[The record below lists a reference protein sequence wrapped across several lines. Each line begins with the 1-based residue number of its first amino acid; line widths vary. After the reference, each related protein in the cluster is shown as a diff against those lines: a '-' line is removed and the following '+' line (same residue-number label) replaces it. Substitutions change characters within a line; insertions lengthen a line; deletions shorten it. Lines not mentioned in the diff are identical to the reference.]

1 MFLLKIVAVLVILAS
16 AELCSGF
23 YTSNRVNLKGRFTS
37 KLFMSSKYLGTEP
50 VFVAGGSS
58 GVGLEVIRKLS
69 ALGTPVRA
77 LVRREESR
85 VLLQKVPG
93 VTVVL
98 GDALDESAVQNCM
111 AGCVA
116 AITTL
121 GGSPSDGQLAR
132 VDYEGNSN
140 VIEQAGILGVERIVL
155 VTRYVSHRHNIIPIS
170 YNALNA
176 LLFDPLTLYSVG
188 CGDTAGAIAVPVY
201 KALETFLVAK
211 TRAERDLKRY
221 TNLVSVIIV
230 ILNLSTKYMYAI

>member
-1 MFLLKIVAVLVILAS
+1 MLLFTITTVLLLLVS

-23 YTSNRVNLKGRFTS
+23 YTTNRVNLKGRFTS

-58 GVGLEVIRKLS
+58 GVGLEVIHKLS

-85 VLLQKVPG
+85 DLLQKVPG
-93 VTVVL
+93 VTVVV
-98 GDALDESAVQNCM
+98 GDALDETAVQNCM
-111 AGCVA
+111 TGCVA

-140 VIEQAGILGVERIVL
+140 VIEQAGILGVERIIL
-155 VTRYVSHRHNIIPIS
+155 VTRYSPYPH
-170 YNALNA
+170 
-176 LLFDPLTLYSVG
+176 
-188 CGDTAGAIAVPVY
+188 
-201 KALETFLVAK
+201 
-211 TRAERDLKRY
+211 
-221 TNLVSVIIV
+221 
-230 ILNLSTKYMYAI
+230 